1 MVFMVA
7 TVKFKDIFMVTTISF
22 VIFVAKR
29 ENNIM
34 AQIDPQPLYD
44 NYHRKIAKTDLR
56 FKRYLYGRINWKSR
70 IISIKGARGVGKT
83 TLMLQR
89 IKQDLNA
96 DDVLYVN
103 ADDLYFSEHRLLDLA
118 EKLVQRGMHY
128 LFIDEIHK
136 YKDWSK
142 ELKLIYDYYSE
153 LRVVFSGSSVLDL
166 NKGSSDLSRRAVM
179 YHLYGLSFREY
190 LKLMQGVD
198 VPLFSLDEIVHGRVE
213 DVSLKTP
220 LLFFE
225 QYLRQGYYPFA
236 REGSFEERL
245 RQIINLTLETDI
257 PVFAEMS
264 ATMGR
269 KFKKLLSII
278 AQSVPFKPN
287 MSKLAELIG
296 TGRNMMGDYLR
307 YIEDAGIII
316 QLKDDTG
323 GVRSLGKVEK
333 VYLDNSNLIYALADG
348 EVNVGNLRETFFV
361 NQMRV
366 RNTVFSSSLADFEI
380 GRRTFEV
387 GGKSKGKR
395 QIEMAGEGY
404 VVKDGITYASDNIL
418 PLWWFGLNY

>member
-1 MVFMVA
+1 MEHLVRIY
-7 TVKFKDIFMVTTISF
+7 KKLL
-22 VIFVAKR
+22 R
-29 ENNIM
+29 E
-34 AQIDPQPLYD
+34 
-44 NYHRKIAKTDLR
+44 TDTA
-56 FKRYLYGRINWKSR
+56 FFRYLYHEIAWNNRMIGIR
-70 IISIKGARGVGKT
+70 GPRGVGKT

-89 IKQDLNA
+89 IKRDLDV
-96 DDVLYVN
+96 DDALYVN
-103 ADDLYFSEHRLLDLA
+103 ADDIYFSDHRLLDLA
-118 EKLVQRGMHY
+118 ERLVQRGVRY

-190 LKLMQGVD
+190 LRLAQGIETPV
-198 VPLFSLDEIVHGRVE
+198 FSLDEIVSGRVE
-213 DVSLKTP
+213 EVSLRTP

-225 QYLRQGYYPFA
+225 SYLRQGYYPFA
-236 REGSFEERL
+236 REGSFDERL
-245 RQIINLTLETDI
+245 RQIINLALETDI

-296 TGRNMMGDYLR
+296 TGRNLMGDYLR
-307 YIEDAGIII
+307 YIEDAGMII

-323 GVRSLGKVEK
+323 GIRGLGKVEK
-333 VYLDNSNLIYALADG
+333 VYLDNCDLIYALAAG
-348 EVNVGNLRETFFV
+348 EVNVGNLCETFFV

-366 RNTVFSSSLADFEI
+366 RNTVSASSIADFEI
-380 GRRTFEV
+380 GRRVFEV

-395 QIEMAGEGY
+395 QIEMVGEGY

>member
-1 MVFMVA
+1 MEHLIRIY
-7 TVKFKDIFMVTTISF
+7 KKLL
-22 VIFVAKR
+22 R
-29 ENNIM
+29 E
-34 AQIDPQPLYD
+34 
-44 NYHRKIAKTDLR
+44 TDMG
-56 FKRYLYGRINWKSR
+56 FFRYLYDEIAWDNRMIGIR
-70 IISIKGARGVGKT
+70 GPRGVGKT

-89 IKQDLNA
+89 IKQDLDA

-103 ADDLYFSEHRLLDLA
+103 ADDIYFSDHRLLDLA
-118 EKLVQRGMHY
+118 ERLVQRGVHY

-198 VPLFSLDEIVHGRVE
+198 VPVFSLDEMVQGRVE
-213 DVSLKTP
+213 DVPLKTP

-225 QYLRQGYYPFA
+225 HYLRQGYYPFA
-236 REGSFEERL
+236 REGSFDERL

-296 TGRNMMGDYLR
+296 TGRNLMGDYLR
-307 YIEDAGIII
+307 CMEDAGMII

-323 GVRSLGKVEK
+323 GIRSLGKVEK

-366 RNTVFSSSLADFEI
+366 RNQVSSSSLADFEI
-380 GRRTFEV
+380 GRRTFEI

-395 QIEMAGEGY
+395 QIEAAEEGY
-404 VVKDGITYASDNIL
+404 VVKDGIEFSSGNVL

>member
-1 MVFMVA
+1 MEHLVRIY
-7 TVKFKDIFMVTTISF
+7 KKLL
-22 VIFVAKR
+22 R
-29 ENNIM
+29 E
-34 AQIDPQPLYD
+34 
-44 NYHRKIAKTDLR
+44 TDTA
-56 FKRYLYGRINWKSR
+56 FFRYLYHEIAWNNRMIGIR
-70 IISIKGARGVGKT
+70 GPRGVGKT

-89 IKQDLNA
+89 IKRDLDV
-96 DDVLYVN
+96 DDALYVN
-103 ADDLYFSEHRLLDLA
+103 ADDIYFSDHRLLDLA
-118 EKLVQRGMHY
+118 ERLVQRGVRY

-190 LKLMQGVD
+190 LRLAQGIETPV
-198 VPLFSLDEIVHGRVE
+198 FSLDEIVSGRVE
-213 DVSLKTP
+213 EVSLRTP

-225 QYLRQGYYPFA
+225 SYLRQGYYPFA
-236 REGSFEERL
+236 REGSFDERL
-245 RQIINLTLETDI
+245 RQIINLALETDI

-296 TGRNMMGDYLR
+296 TGRNLMGDYLR
-307 YIEDAGIII
+307 YIEDAGMII

-323 GVRSLGKVEK
+323 GIRGLGKVEK
-333 VYLDNSNLIYALADG
+333 VYLDNCDLIYALADG
-348 EVNVGNLRETFFV
+348 EVNVGNLCETFFV

-366 RNTVFSSSLADFEI
+366 RNTVSASSIADFEI
-380 GRRTFEV
+380 GRRVFEV

-395 QIEMAGEGY
+395 QIEMVGEGY

>member
-1 MVFMVA
+1 MEHLVRIY
-7 TVKFKDIFMVTTISF
+7 KKLL
-22 VIFVAKR
+22 R
-29 ENNIM
+29 E
-34 AQIDPQPLYD
+34 
-44 NYHRKIAKTDLR
+44 TDTA
-56 FKRYLYGRINWKSR
+56 FFRYLYHEIAWNNRMIGIR
-70 IISIKGARGVGKT
+70 GPRGVGKT

-89 IKQDLNA
+89 IKRDLDV
-96 DDVLYVN
+96 DDALYVN
-103 ADDLYFSEHRLLDLA
+103 ADDIYFSDHRLLDLA
-118 EKLVQRGMHY
+118 ERLVQRGVRY

-190 LKLMQGVD
+190 LRLAQGIETPV
-198 VPLFSLDEIVHGRVE
+198 FSLDEIVSGRVE
-213 DVSLKTP
+213 EVSLRTP

-225 QYLRQGYYPFA
+225 SYLRQGYYPFA
-236 REGSFEERL
+236 REGSFDERL

-296 TGRNMMGDYLR
+296 TGRNLMGDYLR
-307 YIEDAGIII
+307 YIEDAGMII

-323 GVRSLGKVEK
+323 GIRGLGKVEK
-333 VYLDNSNLIYALADG
+333 VYLDNCDLIYALADG

-366 RNTVFSSSLADFEI
+366 RNTVSASSIADFEI
-380 GRRTFEV
+380 GRRVFEV
-387 GGKSKGKR
+387 GGKLKGKR

-404 VVKDGITYASDNIL
+404 VVQDGITYASDNIL

>member
-1 MVFMVA
+1 MEHLVRIY
-7 TVKFKDIFMVTTISF
+7 KKLL
-22 VIFVAKR
+22 R
-29 ENNIM
+29 E
-34 AQIDPQPLYD
+34 
-44 NYHRKIAKTDLR
+44 TDTA
-56 FKRYLYGRINWKSR
+56 FFRYLYHEIAWNNRMIGIR
-70 IISIKGARGVGKT
+70 GPRGVGKT

-89 IKQDLNA
+89 IKRDLDV
-96 DDVLYVN
+96 DDALYVN
-103 ADDLYFSEHRLLDLA
+103 ADDIYFSDHRLLDLA
-118 EKLVQRGMHY
+118 ERLVQRGVRY

-190 LKLMQGVD
+190 LRLAQGIETPV
-198 VPLFSLDEIVHGRVE
+198 FSLDEIVSGRVE
-213 DVSLKTP
+213 EVSLRTP

-225 QYLRQGYYPFA
+225 SYLRQGYYPFA
-236 REGSFEERL
+236 REGSFDERL
-245 RQIINLTLETDI
+245 RQIISLTLETDI

-296 TGRNMMGDYLR
+296 TGRNLMGDYLR
-307 YIEDAGIII
+307 YIEDAGMII

-323 GVRSLGKVEK
+323 GIRGLGKVEK
-333 VYLDNSNLIYALADG
+333 VYLDNCDLIYALADG

-366 RNTVFSSSLADFEI
+366 RNTVSASSIADFEI
-380 GRRTFEV
+380 GRRVFEV
-387 GGKSKGKR
+387 GGKLKGKR

-404 VVKDGITYASDNIL
+404 VVQDGITYASDNIL